1 MKSIVKRVPI
11 YLSKF
16 FGTSTTDTTL
26 VSDIAFPQHAHI
38 IPATFRRAKS
48 GLKYPP
54 HTLLETVV
62 TSEALNYVKDNPVK
76 GKTGFIF
83 AAGNQGWMSHSNRY
97 DKDDTAELHYKVKIP
112 FIVLTN
118 IYAGRIASMFHVHDH
133 VSTDA
138 SACASSLKVM
148 MDVQNLMNNFGF
160 DRVIV
165 LSGEDAVNNL
175 TLGFFGEA
183 GASLQYKDE
192 EHIRPSAFDSTNQ
205 GFFLGQGATLCIFE
219 KDHAGLDNPEAK
231 FLGAYT
237 SAENNTNPLG
247 QRPDGEGYSKAI
259 EGSLH
264 VAGVRKEDIKVV
276 KTHGTGTAVNNKAE
290 KAALERSL
298 GEFVATSYKQRIG
311 HTMGASGLLETGLL
325 LNDMKHGIVPQIL
338 NRTEDDDVFLSYDA
352 PAPQGPFLSL
362 AAGMGNI
369 YSAALFSTEV

>member
-205 GFFLGQGATLCIFE
+205 GFFLGQGAALCIFE